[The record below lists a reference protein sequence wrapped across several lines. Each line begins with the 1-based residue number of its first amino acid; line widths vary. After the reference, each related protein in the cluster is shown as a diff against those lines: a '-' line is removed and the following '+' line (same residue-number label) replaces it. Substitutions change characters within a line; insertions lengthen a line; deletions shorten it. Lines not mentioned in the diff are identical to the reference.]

1 MCRVLTPY
9 TTKGDARPLWIPHQS
24 GARSKLRGIIRFKAE
39 IMKALDLYALAA
51 ALYVTGGVFMKHSAG
66 LTRWLPGLALVAL
79 FSAGALMQAW
89 AMKREPLGSSYV
101 VVLGLEA
108 LLAVLAGYFLFAEQ
122 MTIKMISGV
131 VLVVLGMILLRLS

>member
-1 MCRVLTPY
+1 
-9 TTKGDARPLWIPHQS
+9 
-24 GARSKLRGIIRFKAE
+24 
-39 IMKALDLYALAA
+39 MKTLVLYALAA

-66 LTRWLPGLALVAL
+66 LTRWLPTVALVVV
-79 FSAGALMQAW
+79 FGAGALMQAW